1 MLTSFAGFSAA
12 TLYLATAV
20 WLIVRISS
28 GGVQKNKYGIL
39 ALGFVAIALH
49 IVTLVPSLF
58 TVEGLNLG
66 FYSTVSLTSL
76 IIALLLW
83 VAALG
88 KPVESLGI
96 TILPLAGLSVVLD
109 MTLPALHLFQERPPL
124 SLEIHIMTSI
134 LAYSLLALAA
144 AQAILLAVQD
154 WRLRNRRPGGFVR
167 ALPPLETM
175 EVLLFQAITLGF
187 ILHTLALLSGAVAVE
202 DLFAQ
207 QVVHKTILS
216 LIAWVL
222 FAILLWG
229 RWHFGWRGR
238 VAIRWTLTAFF
249 ILLLAYFGSKLVLE
263 VLLT

>member
-12 TLYLATAV
+12 ALYLATAV
-20 WLIVRISS
+20 WLIVRIS
-28 GGVQKNKYGIL
+28 GGGTQKNKPGVL

-49 IVTLVPSLF
+49 ILTLSPSLF
-58 TVEGLNLG
+58 TAAGLNLG
-66 FYSTVSLTSL
+66 FYSMVSLTSL
-76 IIALLLW
+76 LIVLLLW
-83 VAALG
+83 IAALG
-88 KPVESLGI
+88 KPVENLGI

-109 MTLPALHLFQERPPL
+109 MTLPAQHLFQGRPPL
-124 SLEIHIMTSI
+124 SLEIHILTSM

-144 AQAILLAVQD
+144 AQAILFAIQD

-175 EVLLFQAITLGF
+175 ELLLFQAIALGF
-187 ILHTLALLSGAVAVE
+187 ILHTLALLSGAVAVQ

-229 RWHFGWRGR
+229 RWRFGWRGR
-238 VAIRWTLTAFF
+238 VAIRWTLIAFS